1 MVIQGEA
8 FLYEREKSKITIN
21 KHNFLMFVYFGKPGC
36 NSNNPLNVLIFKYY
50 YFILELPMWH

>member
-21 KHNFLMFVYFGKPGC
+21 KHNFLMF
-36 NSNNPLNVLIFKYY
+36 
-50 YFILELPMWH
+50 ILENLVVTPIIL